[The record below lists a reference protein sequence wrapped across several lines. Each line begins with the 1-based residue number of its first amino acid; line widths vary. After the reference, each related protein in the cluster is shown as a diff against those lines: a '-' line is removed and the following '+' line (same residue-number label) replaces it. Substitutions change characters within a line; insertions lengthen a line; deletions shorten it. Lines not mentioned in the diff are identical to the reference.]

1 MEDVNNL
8 LNAGEVPNLFP
19 LDEKQEIC
27 EKMRVFDR
35 YDVSLVTQ
43 IEQKPAVTGIPI
55 PSIPCREPALSWLD
69 SLVGRTL
76 LWYRRSHCFESH
88 SSLIFLGF
96 NYTAVFITVII
107 IPVFYS
113 YLSPPFKEM
122 IFHICTFIW
131 LCCQRLS
138 VSLPRVGK
146 LNKNQCW
153 KMRKRNKSTVH

>member
-69 SLVGRTL
+69 SLVG
-76 LWYRRSHCFESH
+76 
-88 SSLIFLGF
+88 
-96 NYTAVFITVII
+96 
-107 IPVFYS
+107 
-113 YLSPPFKEM
+113 
-122 IFHICTFIW
+122 
-131 LCCQRLS
+131 
-138 VSLPRVGK
+138 
-146 LNKNQCW
+146 
-153 KMRKRNKSTVH
+153 